1 MDHGATDRERSRR
14 HDSVDGARLE
24 LESARAPVGIA
35 DGRCAPGEHPG
46 RTRRD
51 CRPVPRR
58 RRCCEGPVQ
67 FGESVLALGDLDA
80 LEVKV
85 DLLSVDAV
93 RVRPG
98 MRVVPERWAAMSCWM
113 GASGW

>member
-1 MDHGATDRERSRR
+1 
-14 HDSVDGARLE
+14 
-24 LESARAPVGIA
+24 
-35 DGRCAPGEHPG
+35 
-46 RTRRD
+46 
-51 CRPVPRR
+51 
-58 RRCCEGPVQ
+58 VQ

-85 DLLSVDAV
+85 DLLSVDAA